1 MSGVAVVTF
10 LIPYKITCVSAQVT
24 NLSKKKFFL
33 ALKVCLYFENTVGNI
48 SWYLPVNTKTLN
60 TTDKICLVRLGK
72 ITKLNQIGKAVLII
86 TSGALK

>member
-10 LIPYKITCVSAQVT
+10 LIPCKITRVGAQVT
-24 NLSKKKFFL
+24 NLSKKSFVPTFKLFIL
-33 ALKVCLYFENTVGNI
+33 ENTVGNI

-72 ITKLNQIGKAVLII
+72 ITKHNQIGKAVLII

>member
-10 LIPYKITCVSAQVT
+10 LIPCKITCVGAQVT
-24 NLSKKKFFL
+24 NLQKKFFL
-33 ALKVCLYFENTVGNI
+33 ALKVCLYLRTPLENI

-60 TTDKICLVRLGK
+60 TTDKICLVRHRK
-72 ITKLNQIGKAVLII
+72 ITKHNQIGKAVLII